1 VTSLAAAVTSLE
13 FARQRLETAGPDDAF
28 AIDLRSAL
36 DHLGEITGAVV
47 TDDILDRVFSRFC
60 IGK

>member
-1 VTSLAAAVTSLE
+1 M
-13 FARQRLETAGPDDAF
+13 RR
-28 AIDLRSAL
+28 IDLRSPGRMTVFAIELRLAL